1 MATTLAFNTPPVAV
15 SIPAGKSH
23 DLGTV
28 DVHTFDRIRVLADQ
42 RPGSAASAVILLYL
56 LADKGALTVGL
67 LDTLTLK
74 AGDQIT
80 KVYETP
86 GTMLSIVAIL
96 NGASGSTAGVDVWVW
111 GSAD

>member
-1 MATTLAFNTPPVAV
+1 MATTLAFNTPPVAAI
-15 SIPAGKSH
+15 IPAGKSH

-28 DVHTFDRIRVLADQ
+28 DVHTFNRIRVLAAE
-42 RPGSAASAVILLYL
+42 RPGSAASVAIVLYL
-56 LADKGALTVGL
+56 LEEKGTLTVGI

-80 KVYETP
+80 RVYEAP

-96 NGASGSTAGVDVWVW
+96 TGAPAPTAGVDVWVW